1 MMYHIYMVSVPF
13 RGYVVVISTLKSEC
27 PTRQVSVPFRG
38 YVVVI
43 PVPATRWGN
52 YVPAAICGAN
62 RRRSILDVTVNSNH
76 DVF

>member
-1 MMYHIYMVSVPF
+1 M
-13 RGYVVVISTLKSEC
+13 
-27 PTRQVSVPFRG
+27 VSVPFRG

>member
-1 MMYHIYMVSVPF
+1 MKIITANIPDTD
-13 RGYVVVISTLKSEC
+13 I
-27 PTRQVSVPFRG
+27 VSVPFRG